1 MEMVK
6 VLEEIFKAPKPVIGM
21 VHLLPLLGS
30 PKYGGEGIKPIL
42 DRAIKDTKALEKGG
56 IDGILIE
63 NFGDAPFKPT
73 SVNLETLASMTLA
86 VKEVSE
92 ATDLPIGVNVLRN
105 DAKSA
110 LAIAYATNARFIRVN
125 VYTEAMITD
134 QGIINSCAHEV
145 QRYRRGLGAENVKIF
160 ADIHGKHAQPLA
172 RRPIE
177 EVAKDA
183 AYRGLADAL
192 IVTGPR
198 TGVKPSIND
207 VTQVKEA
214 VPDKPVLVGSGV
226 NKENAKEFLRYA
238 DGAIVGTSLKVDS
251 VTTNPVSESSV
262 MELMKAVQRIRKSLL
277 LGSR

>member
-1 MEMVK
+1 MRA
-6 VLEEIFKAPKPVIGM
+6 LEDIFKVSKPMIGM
-21 VHLLPLLGS
+21 VHLLPLPGS

-42 DRAIKDTKALEKGG
+42 DRAVKDAKALEKGG
-56 IDGILIE
+56 INGILVE
-63 NFGDAPFKPT
+63 NFGDAPYKPT
-73 SVNLETLASMTLA
+73 SVDRETLASMTLA

-92 ATDLPIGVNVLRN
+92 ATNLPIGVNVLRN

-110 LAIAYATNARFIRVN
+110 LAIAHATNAHFIRVN

-134 QGIINSCAHEV
+134 QGIINACAHEV
-145 QRYRRGLGAENVKIF
+145 QRYRRGLEAENVKIF

-172 RRPIE
+172 RRSIE

-198 TGVKPSIND
+198 TGAKPSIDD
-207 VTQVKEA
+207 VTKVKKA

-226 NKENAKEFLRYA
+226 NKENANGFLKHA
-238 DGAIVGTSLKVDS
+238 DGAIVGTSLKIDS
-251 VTTNPVSESSV
+251 VTTNPISESSV
-262 MELMKAVQRIRKSLL
+262 MELMRAVQRIRQSL
-277 LGSR
+277 